1 MFYKMKIR
9 LLKHNPKLIYNNR
22 KLFAK
27 KHKKYSYGDFLRN
40 NPKASRKE
48 RLSAIKNF
56 LNNTR

>member
-1 MFYKMKIR
+1 MKIR